1 MKKWQIIVIISSLSA
16 TLIGGIFVV
25 NLVLKNREVVL
36 NEAKVTEP
44 EKIIKNDSR
53 PEKISINTIK
63 KDCMGI
69 RFSYN
74 PEELQIGYSE
84 TLSPELLSL
93 SPSSQ
98 EAAKK
103 TIFEINDGFCKLD
116 ANGEGN
122 ILLYPVGRQ
131 LPCIACDGLFNYISL
146 SRNEVNR
153 EFKYVS
159 DVRKIERNGVE
170 FGNTFVFD
178 TTKSDLP
185 FASKELVFTF
195 KIKGITYNLTAAQG
209 DALNAYKKTDSEVKK
224 QFQNIIDSIE
234 VL

>member
-1 MKKWQIIVIISSLSA
+1 MKQWQIIVIITSLLA
-16 TLIGGIFVV
+16 TLIGSIFIV
-25 NLVLKNREVVL
+25 NLVLRNRELFL
-36 NEAKVTEP
+36 NQTKVTEP
-44 EKIIKNDSR
+44 EKNVVEESKV
-53 PEKISINTIK
+53 EKISINTIK

-93 SPSSQ
+93 SPSLQ
-98 EAAKK
+98 ETAKK
-103 TIFEINDGFCKLD
+103 TIFEINDSFCKLD

-131 LPCIACDGLFNYISL
+131 LPCIACDGLFSYISL

-153 EFKYVS
+153 DFKFVS
-159 DVRKIERNGVE
+159 DVKKIEKDGAK
-170 FGNTFVFD
+170 FGDTFIYD

-195 KIKGITYNLTAAQG
+195 KVKGVTYNLVATQG
-209 DALNAYKKTDSEVKK
+209 DALNSYKKTDTEVKK
-224 QFQNIIDSIE
+224 QFQTIMDSIE
-234 VL
+234 IL